1 MSKWLRWGVVAVV
14 LLGCAYYWLLIESHV
29 PGGGSFTIDMPTV
42 RSLVSSLPGDKPGA
56 IHVEQIAAF
65 EFQGIGIM
73 AGDSWAKRKVPVY
86 SYQLNYPDHT
96 AVIDTAMDAKLA
108 KQIGV
113 AEFDAAAYARM
124 SKALEASTLIL
135 ITHEHPD
142 HIGGLTAQTAVSKLM
157 KAVRLTRTQAEH
169 ADEML
174 PAAFPAGVLNG
185 YSPLKDE
192 AYQAVAPG
200 VVLIRAP
207 GHTPGSQMIFVQTT
221 DGQEFLFL
229 GDVAWQTQNV
239 DRVRERARLV
249 TWLFLKE
256 DRARVLWEL
265 AALHALHQAEPKLH
279 MIPGHDETVV
289 ADLIETRALHP
300 GFE

>member
-1 MSKWLRWGVVAVV
+1 MPKWLRWSIVVV
-14 LLGCAYYWLLIESHV
+14 LLLGCTYYWLLIESHV
-29 PGGGSFTIDMPTV
+29 SSGGQYSIDVTV
-42 RSLVSSLPGDKPGA
+42 VRRLADSLPGEKPHA
-56 IHVEQIAAF
+56 IHVEQVAVF

-96 AVIDTAMDAKLA
+96 AIIDTAMDAKLA
-108 KQIGV
+108 KQMGV

-142 HIGGLTAQTAVSKLM
+142 HIGGLTAQPDVSKLM
-157 KAVRLTRTQAEH
+157 KAARLTRTQAAH

-174 PAAFPAGVLNG
+174 PAVFPAGALTGYVPLNDQ
-185 YSPLKDE
+185 P
-192 AYQAVAPG
+192 YQAIAPG

-207 GHTPGSQMIFVQTT
+207 GHTPGSQMIFVRTA
-221 DGQEFLFL
+221 DGQEYLFL
-229 GDVAWQTQNV
+229 GDVAWQTQNI
-239 DRVRERARLV
+239 DHVRERARLV
-249 TWLFLKE
+249 TWFFLKE
-256 DRARVLWEL
+256 DRAQVLWEL
-265 AALHALHQAEPKLH
+265 AALHALHEAEPKLH
-279 MIPGHDETVV
+279 MIPGHDGTVV